1 MKRIV
6 VKVGSNVLTR
16 NDGKLDVTRMS
27 AIVDQLVW
35 LRRHNYEIILVSS
48 GAVSA
53 GRDELHPDHELDSVE
68 QRQLFSAMGQ
78 VKLMTLYY
86 DLFREYNIKVGQV
99 LTTKDN
105 FENEDSYQN
114 QERCISTMLEN
125 GVLPIVNENDT
136 VCLTELMFTD
146 NDELSGLIAEMMQ
159 AETLVLLTNVD
170 GIYNGDPKD
179 PNTRII
185 PSVYY
190 DRDISEYASDEK
202 SSNGRGG
209 MASKAKTAHEI
220 ANKGIRVIIANGN
233 TPNILI
239 NLKEQPMNTMH
250 TEFVARKK

>member
-35 LRRHNYEIILVSS
+35 LRRHDYEIILVSS

-114 QERCISTMLEN
+114 QERCISTMLEK

-250 TEFVARKK
+250 TEFVARK

>member
-1 MKRIV
+1 MKRII

-35 LRRHNYEIILVSS
+35 LRRHDYEIILVSS

>member
-35 LRRHNYEIILVSS
+35 LRRNDYEIILVSS

-250 TEFVARKK
+250 TEFVARK

>member
-35 LRRHNYEIILVSS
+35 LRRHDYEIILVSS

-190 DRDISEYASDEK
+190 DRDISEYASEEK

-250 TEFVARKK
+250 TEFVARK

>member
-239 NLKEQPMNTMH
+239 NLKELPMNTMH
-250 TEFVARKK
+250 TEFVARK

>member
-1 MKRIV
+1 M
-6 VKVGSNVLTR
+6 GSNVLTR

-35 LRRHNYEIILVSS
+35 LRRHGYEIILVSS

-250 TEFVARKK
+250 TEFVARK